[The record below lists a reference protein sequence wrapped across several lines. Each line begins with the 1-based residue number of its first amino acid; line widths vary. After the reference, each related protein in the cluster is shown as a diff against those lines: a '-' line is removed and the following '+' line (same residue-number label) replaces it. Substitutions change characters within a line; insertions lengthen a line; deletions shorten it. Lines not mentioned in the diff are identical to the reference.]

1 MTETQRIETEKAAGQ
16 SRRLR
21 RLAMDKRLEDV
32 AARIGVDASQV
43 HRWERGKAIP
53 RREHAEAWESA
64 LTELEAA
71 S

>member
-1 MTETQRIETEKAAGQ
+1 MTEAQRIEIEKAAGQ

-21 RLAMDKRLEDV
+21 RLALDLRLEDV
-32 AARIGVDASQV
+32 AARIGVDPSQV

-53 RREHAEAWESA
+53 RTDHAAQWEIA